1 MKISRMAI
9 WLAIVSL
16 LSTVSIPIGPV
27 PITLQV
33 FAIFLMAFFLSPLDS
48 FVVMIGYTIL
58 GMIGLPI
65 FAGSGGIGAIMS
77 PVGGYI
83 LGFIPSA
90 AIASFGWKRNG
101 IFRILMLSLALLII
115 YIFGVGVLYL
125 YLHSLRSSIETG
137 FLPFVWIDAI
147 KISLVFPLAKR
158 ISKIQLIRSK
168 T

>member
-16 LSTVSIPIGPV
+16 LSTISIPIGPV
-27 PITLQV
+27 PVTLQV

-48 FVVMIGYTIL
+48 LVVMIGYTLL
-58 GMIGLPI
+58 GMIGLPV
-65 FAGSGGIGAIMS
+65 FAGSGGIGSIIS

-101 IFRILMLSLALLII
+101 IFRFVILSLALLTI
-115 YIFGVGVLYL
+115 YAFGVGVLYF
-125 YLHSLRSSIETG
+125 YLHSFRRSIETG
-137 FLPFVWIDAI
+137 FLPFIWIDVI
-147 KISLVFPLAKR
+147 KISLVFPLAKK
-158 ISKIQLIRSK
+158 ISKIQMISK
-168 T
+168 A